1 MPLFMLIYQ
10 LQSIYQVT
18 EQPLVGG
25 DLDRDMAP
33 VQSEKR
39 ELDVTSKIHPF
50 PRREPD

>member
-1 MPLFMLIYQ
+1 MLIYQ

-39 ELDVTSKIHPF
+39 ELDATSKIYPL
-50 PRREPD
+50 PAKRV